1 MLKGIIYAASAYAI
15 WGLFPIYFKA
25 LHGIAPVE
33 ILLHRIVWSLTF
45 LIIVLASRKQW
56 AWIGAVLRQPR
67 VLAGFTASALLLSAN
82 WFIYIW
88 AVNNG
93 QVVDAS
99 LGYFITPLVNVVLG
113 FLLLHERLRPGQWA
127 AVSLAAAGVAWLT
140 WQGGHLPWIGLMLA
154 ATFGT
159 YGLLRKTAA
168 LGALEGLSLETLMLF
183 PVALG
188 ALVMLTLDGRTTFF
202 DISISSR
209 WLLAASGPIT
219 AVPLLLFAAG
229 ARRLPLSVL
238 GLLQYIG
245 PTIQLLLAV
254 WLYKE
259 TFDRAHLI
267 GFGLTWAA
275 LVLYSAEGLWRAW
288 SAKSDGPIRE

>member
-25 LHGIAPVE
+25 LHGIPPVE
-33 ILLHRIVWSLTF
+33 ILLHRIVWALTF

-188 ALVMLTLDGRTTFF
+188 ALVMLTLDGRATFF

-245 PTIQLLLAV
+245 PSIQLLLAV

-288 SAKSDGPIRE
+288 SAKS

>member
-245 PTIQLLLAV
+245 PSIQLLLAV

-288 SAKSDGPIRE
+288 SAKS